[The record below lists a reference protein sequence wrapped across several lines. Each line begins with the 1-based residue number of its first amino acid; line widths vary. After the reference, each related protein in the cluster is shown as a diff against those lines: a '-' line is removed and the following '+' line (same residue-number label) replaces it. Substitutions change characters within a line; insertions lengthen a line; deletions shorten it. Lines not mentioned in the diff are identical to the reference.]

1 MQNEKKLLAPE
12 NVVVSSPFLLLIS
25 VTTIRF
31 IKSYTF
37 ATLTTI
43 SQTPITCLQRSI
55 HRVQN
60 DTCISNAKWVITQT
74 C

>member
-1 MQNEKKLLAPE
+1 MWFYRVLF
-12 NVVVSSPFLLLIS
+12 SLLIS

-37 ATLTTI
+37 ATLITT
-43 SQTPITCLQRSI
+43 SQTPITFLQRSI
-55 HRVQN
+55 ARVQN
-60 DTCISNAKWVITQT
+60 DISNAKWVITQT